1 MQKTLVIIKPD
12 SVKRRLVGKIISRF
26 EEKGFEILG
35 LKLMAIPESLA
46 RKNYSEHEGKDFFKK
61 LIAFM
66 TSGPVVILAIRG
78 KNAIAVTR
86 TMMGKTACH
95 EAAPGTIRGDFGL
108 SNRFNLIHGSD
119 SHESAEREIE
129 LFFNKNDLID
139 PVQTE
144 LKWIYDLSDGK
155 IV

>member
-35 LKLMAIPESLA
+35 LKLMTIPERLA
-46 RKNYSEHEGKDFFKK
+46 RKNYSEHEGKDFFEK
-61 LIAFM
+61 LILFM
-66 TSGPVVILAIRG
+66 TSGPVVVLVIRG
-78 KNAIAVTR
+78 KNAISVTR
-86 TMMGKTACH
+86 SMMGETACH

-119 SHESAEREIE
+119 SSESAEREIE

-155 IV
+155 II